1 MLSHQRAS
9 NKGIRFDVA
18 IRPRHT
24 GTTERPIYGTVAM
37 TAMMAMTRDDH
48 MTCICIQ
55 SQLEGLYVF
64 CVLKVNFVYVN

>member
-1 MLSHQRAS
+1 
-9 NKGIRFDVA
+9 VA

-37 TAMMAMTRDDH
+37 TAMMAMTRNDH
-48 MTCICIQ
+48 MPFLH
-55 SQLEGLYVF
+55 SVAKLEGLYVF

>member
-1 MLSHQRAS
+1 
-9 NKGIRFDVA
+9 VA

-37 TAMMAMTRDDH
+37 TAMMAMTRNDH
-48 MTCICIQ
+48 MTFMY
-55 SQLEGLYVF
+55 SVAKLEGLYVF